1 MKWKIA
7 GSSVIGLS
15 HIKNNIPCQDHIS
28 ILDNDDCFCISLADG
43 AGSAKFA
50 ELGASIVTSKTC
62 ELILQYFDKFFLD
75 EAKEVREKIIHVLR
89 TNLGMQAKVKEAVK
103 RDFAS
108 TLLFVAVKGENFIAG
123 HIGDGIIGYVKGNE
137 LITLSPPENGEYIN
151 ETYFVTSNNYQRNL
165 RLFKGEVQNIN
176 GFVLMSDGTCESLFD
191 KANRSLAPV
200 VKEIIEWLDENSI
213 EVVTNALKSNL
224 EEVIRNKT
232 LDDCSLAIMKKVN
245 KKGDNNALTTMPPNP
260 QPAKPTQGGTA

>member
-1 MKWKIA
+1 MKWKLA
-7 GSSVIGLS
+7 GSSVVGLS

-28 ILDNDDCFCISLADG
+28 ILDNEYCCCISLADG

-50 ELGASIVTSKTC
+50 DLGASIVTSKTC
-62 ELILQYFDKFFLD
+62 ELIVQNFDKFFED

-89 TNLGMQAKVKEAVK
+89 TNLGKQAKTKEAVK

-108 TLLFVAVKGENFIAG
+108 TLLFVAIKEESFIAG
-123 HIGDGIIGYVKGNE
+123 HIGDGIIGYIKDDE

-151 ETYFVTSNNYQRNL
+151 ETYFVTSKNYQRNL
-165 RLFKGEVQNIN
+165 RLFKGEVKNIN

-191 KANRSLAPV
+191 KANRSLAPI
-200 VKEIIEWLDENSI
+200 VKEIIEWLDDNPI
-213 EVVTNALKSNL
+213 DIVTNALKSNL

-232 LDDCSLAIMKKVN
+232 LDDCSLAIMKKIE
-245 KKGDNNALTTMPPNP
+245 TMKVKNE
-260 QPAKPTQGGTA
+260 

>member
-1 MKWKIA
+1 MKWKLA

-15 HIKNNIPCQDHIS
+15 HIKNNLPCQDHIS
-28 ILDNDDCFCISLADG
+28 ILDNDDCCCISLADG

-62 ELILQYFDKFFLD
+62 ELIEQYFDNFFED

-89 TNLGMQAKVKEAVK
+89 TNLGKQAKVKEAVK

-108 TLLFVAVKGENFIAG
+108 TLLFVAIKGDNFIAG
-123 HIGDGIIGYVKGNE
+123 HIGDGIIGYIKGDE

-151 ETYFVTSNNYQRNL
+151 ETYFVTSINYQKNL
-165 RLFKGEVQNIN
+165 RLFKGSVENIS

-191 KANRSLAPV
+191 KANRNLAPI
-200 VKEIIEWLDENSI
+200 VKEIVEWLDENPTD
-213 EVVTNALKSNL
+213 VVTNALKSNL

-232 LDDCSLAIMKKVN
+232 LDDCSLAIMKKIIT
-245 KKGDNNALTTMPPNP
+245 KGDN
-260 QPAKPTQGGTA
+260 

>member
-1 MKWKIA
+1 MKWKLA

-15 HIKNNIPCQDHIS
+15 HIKNNLPCQDHIS
-28 ILDNDDCFCISLADG
+28 ILDNDDCCCISLADG

-62 ELILQYFDKFFLD
+62 ELIEQYFDNFFED

-89 TNLGMQAKVKEAVK
+89 TNLGKQAKVKEAVK

-108 TLLFVAVKGENFIAG
+108 TLLFVAIKGDNFIAG
-123 HIGDGIIGYVKGNE
+123 HIGDGIIGYIKDE
-137 LITLSPPENGEYIN
+137 DLITLSPPENGEYIN
-151 ETYFVTSNNYQRNL
+151 ETYFVTSINYQKNL
-165 RLFKGEVQNIN
+165 RLFKGSVENIS

-191 KANRSLAPV
+191 KANRNLAPI
-200 VKEIIEWLDENSI
+200 VKEIVEWLDENPTD
-213 EVVTNALKSNL
+213 VVTNALKSNL

-232 LDDCSLAIMKKVN
+232 LDDCSLAIMKKIIT
-245 KKGDNNALTTMPPNP
+245 KGDN
-260 QPAKPTQGGTA
+260 